1 MFSSRV
7 VLAAASMTIG
17 FGFLTSVG
25 AEPGTRN
32 GERSHHQLP
41 AEAIDACN
49 GKTESASCSFV
60 GRRGE
65 EVSGSCIY
73 PLNLNQVVCAPEGGP
88 PHHRMRKEQ
97 NT

>member
-1 MFSSRV
+1 MPGNRM
-7 VLAAASMTIG
+7 VLTAVLTTIG
-17 FGFLTSVG
+17 FGSLTSVG

-32 GERSHHQLP
+32 GQHTHHQP
-41 AEAIDACN
+41 PTEAIEACN

-73 PLNLNQVVCAPEGGP
+73 PPNLNQVVCAPEGGP